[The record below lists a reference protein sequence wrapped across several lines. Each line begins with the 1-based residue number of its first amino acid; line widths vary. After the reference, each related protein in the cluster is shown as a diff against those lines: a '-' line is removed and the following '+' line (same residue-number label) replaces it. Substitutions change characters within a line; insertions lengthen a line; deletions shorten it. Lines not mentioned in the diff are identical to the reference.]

1 MVQGAFGIGERT
13 REKFVVILQT
23 FDDPSVTD
31 VAVVVCSTDDDPG
44 RALHSWELRVAARCF
59 DRPTVVDGRWV
70 FTVDQAR
77 FENAQPALATL
88 DEDVMVELGCAIGVG
103 LQLY

>member
-1 MVQGAFGIGERT
+1 MSVARGEIYKILMTAHGAFGI
-13 REKFVVILQT
+13 
-23 FDDPSVTD
+23 
-31 VAVVVCSTDDDPG
+31 
-44 RALHSWELRVAARCF
+44 HSWELRVAARCF